1 MDADLIKH
9 HQIHHQSPTKEMTS
23 GPQNHAHSPP
33 AKGTAKPNAHVNA
46 IHNHNHNSVVDE
58 SEKEHLFTP
67 TVISGVPCVVGCTAT
82 NDSIRGHVISKLI
95 DERTKFEMKPIYN

>member
-1 MDADLIKH
+1 MTAASH
-9 HQIHHQSPTKEMTS
+9 THVRSPS
-23 GPQNHAHSPP
+23 
-33 AKGTAKPNAHVNA
+33 AKGASKPITHVNA
-46 IHNHNHNSVVDE
+46 HNSVVDE

-67 TVISGVPCVVGCTAT
+67 TVISGVHCVVGCTAT

>member
-1 MDADLIKH
+1 
-9 HQIHHQSPTKEMTS
+9 MTAAL
-23 GPQNHAHSPP
+23 QNVHSPP
-33 AKGTAKPNAHVNA
+33 AKGAPKPSNHGNAHNL
-46 IHNHNHNSVVDE
+46 VVDE

-67 TVISGVPCVVGCTAT
+67 TVISGVECVVGCTAT